1 MSMTFVLITLW
12 YIIRVSYTKM
22 FTWFFGYHHNV
33 SIIILTMSMI
43 WSRRREARNALGS
56 SFVFETETET
66 VRDQGTKG
74 AKGHGGKGKLR
85 FSADSGTEVWV
96 VCGISSKC
104 SIEMVGFHGKRHLR
118 CELFALFV
126 SDFWIPE
133 TPEMNLRTWRMLW
146 AQHSQRNSWVRSAC
160 FCWETENRTCR
171 RAHFRRYTSCYAM
184 DGWVGLGGG
193 WGV

>member
-12 YIIRVSYTKM
+12 YIIRVPYTKM

-104 SIEMVGFHGKRHLR
+104 SIEMVGIPWKKTPSMRVVCPFCLR
-118 CELFALFV
+118 FLDPWDSWDEPQDLEDAVGPTFSKELLG
-126 SDFWIPE
+126 E
-133 TPEMNLRTWRMLW
+133 
-146 AQHSQRNSWVRSAC
+146 
-160 FCWETENRTCR
+160 
-171 RAHFRRYTSCYAM
+171 
-184 DGWVGLGGG
+184 VGMFLLGDRKPN
-193 WGV
+193 V